1 MEELDTIN
9 VSASDSYDH
18 NDRDDPHG
26 ERYNDGGDHESNYG
40 HTDRTLERHA
50 LKELN
55 KTVMFKNLNL
65 SMNDKIQLGTY
76 DKDGAIYIVASVKNK
91 KQILA
96 KVSNGQTII
105 YDYRDLDGT
114 IVSGFDPKT
123 GKQYIIISDLIDE
136 VFLKNY
142 DPNKATA
149 KRTIT
154 VRELLN
160 TDNPH
165 LGPLK
170 SSFSI
175 IEDISKGVKSNSSN
189 NTLDRIKNTITF
201 SHDVLK
207 SIVEDEKKYR
217 EFLNKAG
224 KLSEAEALKTTIEV
238 KNAFANKL
246 GLLGKVLTYS
256 EFTSHLKKAYVDG
269 DWSKLEK
276 FTRDSLEAAIGAKAA
291 IVVTRVVTAISAMMV
306 HVSPASRAVIAIKFI
321 SAALP
326 ALAGIAADQFN
337 ISELLTDKSVFN
349 KNGEIYSLT
358 KENFLSAKGDIN
370 LPNNFKNAELL
381 GNQHSTII
389 GNNINNILKGNNGNN
404 VIYGN
409 GGNDSLF
416 GELGNDRLFGGDG
429 NDILE
434 GGKGNDYLEGGNGN
448 DTYKFNLNDGNDVIV
463 DGYGHDTVLLG
474 KGIKFENT
482 LFSLEGNKIKLSFL
496 DSNTSLSIDR
506 TYKKSFA
513 YRNRPNKDIKINF
526 NNGKSL
532 TYDQIKGIVDGKN
545 KQVKNSIRYEYYDQ
559 IHIHSTPSQKKP
571 LLQGSNGKD
580 FLQGNNENN
589 RFEGKNGDDVYYFSG
604 SIGKDVIYD
613 AGGNDKIYLDES
625 FYGKDI
631 LFTKE
636 NLDLRI
642 SFPKSNESI
651 LIKDFSKT
659 TEKVTTHRVFRRK
672 KEMFNFNRIE
682 TLQVGNDVSVD
693 INALINHMSSFA
705 MRVNNGNLSIAD
717 SLEKLNKMGSI

>member
-291 IVVTRVVTAISAMMV
+291 IVVTRVVTAI
-306 HVSPASRAVIAIKFI
+306 
-321 SAALP
+321 
-326 ALAGIAADQFN
+326 
-337 ISELLTDKSVFN
+337 
-349 KNGEIYSLT
+349 
-358 KENFLSAKGDIN
+358 
-370 LPNNFKNAELL
+370 
-381 GNQHSTII
+381 
-389 GNNINNILKGNNGNN
+389 
-404 VIYGN
+404 
-409 GGNDSLF
+409 
-416 GELGNDRLFGGDG
+416 
-429 NDILE
+429 
-434 GGKGNDYLEGGNGN
+434 
-448 DTYKFNLNDGNDVIV
+448 
-463 DGYGHDTVLLG
+463 
-474 KGIKFENT
+474 
-482 LFSLEGNKIKLSFL
+482 
-496 DSNTSLSIDR
+496 
-506 TYKKSFA
+506 
-513 YRNRPNKDIKINF
+513 
-526 NNGKSL
+526 
-532 TYDQIKGIVDGKN
+532 
-545 KQVKNSIRYEYYDQ
+545 
-559 IHIHSTPSQKKP
+559 
-571 LLQGSNGKD
+571 
-580 FLQGNNENN
+580 
-589 RFEGKNGDDVYYFSG
+589 
-604 SIGKDVIYD
+604 
-613 AGGNDKIYLDES
+613 
-625 FYGKDI
+625 
-631 LFTKE
+631 
-636 NLDLRI
+636 
-642 SFPKSNESI
+642 
-651 LIKDFSKT
+651 
-659 TEKVTTHRVFRRK
+659 
-672 KEMFNFNRIE
+672 
-682 TLQVGNDVSVD
+682 
-693 INALINHMSSFA
+693 
-705 MRVNNGNLSIAD
+705 
-717 SLEKLNKMGSI
+717 